1 MLIVPVRLYDVEMTP
16 RQLEGKSVT
25 LEDGTEV
32 IVETEQ
38 KAPKA

>member
-1 MLIVPVRLYDVEMTP
+1 MLIVPVTLYDVEMPP

-25 LEDGTEV
+25 LEDATEV
-32 IVETEQ
+32 ISKTEQ